1 MLAKNVSM
9 EQWQKTPCDTTAQ
22 WLLLQIMQYHIK
34 YAKWAN
40 VTYFALEQ
48 IKKRKAKYVAKK
60 GPSFVS
66 GPLKIRRF
74 CSGWLI
80 GESGESRAMQRES
93 VWKKGRQSYTMQA
106 PDLTCTVPHQPKK
119 LVF

>member
-1 MLAKNVSM
+1 MAENTLWYYRTVTIATNYAVSHKVCKVSKCYILCF
-9 EQWQKTPCDTTAQ
+9 KTNTG
-22 WLLLQIMQYHIK
+22 
-34 YAKWAN
+34 
-40 VTYFALEQ
+40 
-48 IKKRKAKYVAKK
+48 KKRKAKYVAKK

-74 CSGWLI
+74 CSGWLT
-80 GESGESRAMQRES
+80 GESGESCAMQREP
-93 VWKKGRQSYTMQA
+93 VWKKGRQSYTMQT